1 MTKPFPDISEIF
13 IYEYLGNKP
22 EKGGHQIK
30 IKHEELKAILE
41 FFYRDSRFWCD
52 YLISISGQHKT
63 GTPEQIGL
71 HYHLKS
77 ITTGIEIHIESWKEI
92 QSHERC
98 SFESVVDLWKTANW
112 HERETSELYGID
124 FIGHPDQRNLLLPS
138 NWKGFPLRK
147 NYVEQEVFHGIKV
160 KF

>member
-13 IYEYLGNKP
+13 SYEYLGDKP

-63 GTPEQIGL
+63 VTPE
-71 HYHLKS
+71 
-77 ITTGIEIHIESWKEI
+77 
-92 QSHERC
+92 
-98 SFESVVDLWKTANW
+98 
-112 HERETSELYGID
+112 
-124 FIGHPDQRNLLLPS
+124 QRNLLLPS